1 MSVGSIQGALA
12 QGALTDSRKA
22 FSLKPERALTEQYK
36 QEAKS
41 ELFLL
46 RQSLLKCIEAIKASM
61 TAEEFRGYLKGN
73 AMKYLWRYQDK
84 GNPAQDIAKANWYL
98 NRLKEELG

>member
-1 MSVGSIQGALA
+1 MFENQGVIHGRCECHDCTQARWKMSVGSIQGALA

-46 RQSLLKCIEAIKASM
+46 RQSLLKQ
-61 TAEEFRGYLKGN
+61 EES
-73 AMKYLWRYQDK
+73 
-84 GNPAQDIAKANWYL
+84 
-98 NRLKEELG
+98 

>member
-1 MSVGSIQGALA
+1 MMPKKSQGTM
-12 QGALTDSRKA
+12 TDTNDPVNHPSHYTQNGI
-22 FSLKPERALTEQYK
+22 E
-36 QEAKS
+36 
-41 ELFLL
+41 
-46 RQSLLKCIEAIKASM
+46 CIEAIKASM